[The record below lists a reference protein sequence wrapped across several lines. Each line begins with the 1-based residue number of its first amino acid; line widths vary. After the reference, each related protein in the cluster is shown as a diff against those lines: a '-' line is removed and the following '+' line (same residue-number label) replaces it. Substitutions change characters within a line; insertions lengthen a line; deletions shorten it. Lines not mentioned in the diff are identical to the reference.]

1 MGGPSGLH
9 LTKRGDV
16 FHITGSLKLL
26 DGSVKR
32 VRRSTG
38 HTNEAFAVVE
48 LERVKSE
55 LLRGASYSP
64 PPHVVAAIPKTTPKA
79 TLGDVV
85 DAYLGKPDAPGDTD
99 RRVVDV
105 LVREFGHKT
114 LLDDIS
120 SAAIMRH
127 ATSGGVKAGTV
138 KRKLTTITAMF
149 NHAQEI
155 GIEVP
160 EFRLRKPKVD
170 DARDRWLTESERD
183 LFLSCCPEPIV
194 PLTTTLF
201 YTGCRLGEAF
211 NLKPEHVLPDG
222 VLFTTKKGSG
232 RARRVRKVPILPIVG
247 RYLHG
252 ASGDWV
258 FTTTTGCQWRQKMF
272 YKYWGDALEASGI
285 ENFRP
290 HDCRRTFASHLLQ
303 KGTDI
308 SVVAKLLGHTSLQMV
323 TRYAYFTPDTV
334 SEAVSKL
341 GGSDTKLTHTPSH
354 AEKVVPQERI
364 ELSTSRLPSECST
377 TELLRPVNRH
387 SNSSDGYGL
396 PPSDLARLVA
406 ENLTKG
412 KP

>member
-272 YKYWGDALEASGI
+272 YKYWATPLRRLASRTLGRTI
-285 ENFRP
+285 VGARSPAIFYRRVRTSASWP
-290 HDCRRTFASHLLQ
+290 SCWVTPACRW
-303 KGTDI
+303 
-308 SVVAKLLGHTSLQMV
+308 
-323 TRYAYFTPDTV
+323 
-334 SEAVSKL
+334 
-341 GGSDTKLTHTPSH
+341 SH
-354 AEKVVPQERI
+354 ATP
-364 ELSTSRLPSECST
+364 TSRLILCQK
-377 TELLRPVNRH
+377 LCQN
-387 SNSSDGYGL
+387 
-396 PPSDLARLVA
+396 LVV
-406 ENLTKG
+406 LTQR
-412 KP
+412 